1 MKRIAVLGSTGSI
14 GTQCLDVSERLPN
27 RIHVVALAAYRDHE
41 KLRQQAHRFGVTRVA
56 LVDSQ
61 AAAFLQAEEPDWQVY
76 AGDEGL
82 QAIATLHDVDTVVV
96 GVAGVCGLS
105 ATVAAL
111 QAGKDIALASKEV
124 LVAAGE
130 SVMRLAQAHDLSIVP
145 IDSEHSAVF
154 QCIQGQH
161 PENVERILL
170 TASGGALRDVPLEQL
185 PYVTAERALQHP
197 TWRMGAKIT
206 IDSATLMNKGLEIIE
221 AHWLFGVPAERIQV
235 VLHPQSIVHALVEM
249 KDGSMLAQ
257 LGLPD
262 MRLPIQYA
270 LLYPERVNTALPRLE
285 LTQVG
290 ALTFAEIDPRRYPAL
305 QVAREALA
313 AGGTMPAVMN
323 AANEVA
329 VLRFLNG
336 EIGFTQIVQCVQ
348 DVMARHRPQ
357 PATIEAVT
365 QADSWAREIAGVWKS
380 PSN

>member
-14 GTQCLDVSERLPN
+14 GTQCLDVAERLRD
-27 RIHVVALAAYRDHE
+27 RIQVVALAAHRDHE
-41 KLRQQAHRFGVTRVA
+41 KLHQQARRFGVKHVA
-56 LVDSQ
+56 LVDPASASSLRQ
-61 AAAFLQAEEPDWQVY
+61 RESGWQVY

-82 QAIATLHDVDTVVV
+82 QTVATLPDVDMVVV

-105 ATVAAL
+105 ATVSAL
-111 QAGKDIALASKEV
+111 RAGKSIALASKEV

-130 SVMRLAQAHDLSIVP
+130 SVMALAHERGLPIVP

-154 QCIQGQH
+154 QCLQGER
-161 PENVERILL
+161 PEHVHRILL
-170 TASGGALRDVPLEQL
+170 TASGGALRDVPLERL
-185 PYVTAERALQHP
+185 PDVTPERALQHP

-249 KDGSMLAQ
+249 RDGSVLAQ

-270 LLYPERVNTALPRLE
+270 LLYPERLDTALPRLD
-285 LTQVG
+285 LIKVG
-290 ALTFAEIDPRRYPAL
+290 TLSFAEPDPRRYPAL
-305 QVAREALA
+305 QVAREALS

-329 VLRFLNG
+329 VARFLKG
-336 EIGFTQIVQCVQ
+336 EIGFTDIVQCVRE
-348 DVMARHRPQ
+348 VMDRHAPQ
-357 PATIEAVT
+357 PATLEAV
-365 QADSWAREIAGVWKS
+365 QEADTWAREQARAWRR
-380 PSN
+380 P

>member
-14 GTQCLDVSERLPN
+14 GTQCLDVAARLPD
-27 RIHVVALAAYRDHE
+27 RIQVVALAAHRDYQKIEEQAQRFHV
-41 KLRQQAHRFGVTRVA
+41 RQVA
-56 LVDSQ
+56 LVDPN
-61 AAAFLQAEEPDWQVY
+61 AAVWLEELHPDWQVF

-82 QAIATLHDVDTVVV
+82 QAIATLPEVDLVVV

-111 QAGKDIALASKEV
+111 HAGKHIALASKEV

-130 SVMRLAQAHDLSIVP
+130 SVMAIAKERNLSILP

-154 QCIQGQH
+154 QCLQGER
-161 PENVERILL
+161 PDAVRRILL
-170 TASGGALRDVPLEQL
+170 TASGGALRDL
-185 PYVTAERALQHP
+185 PIEELPNVTPERALQHP

-221 AHWLFGVPAERIQV
+221 AHWLFDVPASQV
-235 VLHPQSIVHALVEM
+235 QVLLHPQSIVHALVEM
-249 KDGSMLAQ
+249 QDGSVLAQ

-270 LLYPERVNTALPRLE
+270 LLYPERVDTALPRLD
-285 LTQVG
+285 LTTIG
-290 ALTFAEIDPRRYPAL
+290 ALTFSEPDPRRYPAL
-305 QVAREALA
+305 QLARDALA

-329 VLRFLNG
+329 VARFLKG
-336 EIGFTQIVQCVQ
+336 QIRFTEIIECVK
-348 DVMARHRPQ
+348 DVMHRHQPQ
-357 PATIEAVT
+357 PATLEAV
-365 QADSWAREIAGVWKS
+365 QAVDHWAREQARLWMS
-380 PSN
+380 P

>member
-14 GTQCLDVSERLPN
+14 GTQCLDVAERL
-27 RIHVVALAAYRDHE
+27 RDCIQVVALAAHRDHA
-41 KLRQQAHRFGVTRVA
+41 KLHEQAQRFGVRHIA
-56 LVDSQ
+56 LVDDS
-61 AAAFLQAEEPDWQVY
+61 AASTLREREPDWHIY
-76 AGDEGL
+76 PGDEGL
-82 QAIATLHDVDTVVV
+82 KTIATLPDVDLVVV

-111 QAGKDIALASKEV
+111 RAGKSIALASKEV

-130 SVMRLAQAHDLSIVP
+130 TVMALARERGLPIVP

-154 QCIQGQH
+154 QCLQG
-161 PENVERILL
+161 ERAECVSRILL

-185 PYVTAERALQHP
+185 PFVTAERALQHP

-221 AHWLFGVPAERIQV
+221 AHWLFNLPADRVQV

-249 KDGSMLAQ
+249 QDGSVLAQ

-270 LLYPERVNTALPRLE
+270 LLYPERVDTGLPRLD

-290 ALTFAEIDPRRYPAL
+290 ALTFAEPDPRRYPAL
-305 QVAREALA
+305 QVARDALA
-313 AGGTMPAVMN
+313 AGGTMPAAMN

-329 VLRFLNG
+329 VARFLKG
-336 EIGFTQIVQCVQ
+336 EIGFTDIIRCVQ
-348 DVMARHRPQ
+348 EVMEQHQPQ
-357 PATIEAVT
+357 PASLEAV
-365 QADSWAREIAGVWKS
+365 QAVDAWAREQARIWRNA
-380 PSN
+380 